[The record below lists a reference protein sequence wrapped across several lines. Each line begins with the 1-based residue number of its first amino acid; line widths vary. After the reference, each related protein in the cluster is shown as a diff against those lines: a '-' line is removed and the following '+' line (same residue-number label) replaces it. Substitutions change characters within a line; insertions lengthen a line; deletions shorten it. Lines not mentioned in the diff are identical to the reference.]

1 MENKIQKIGKFYQV
15 ITKHGDVI
23 SKRYKTR
30 KGAENQLLKINYYD
44 FKRNDLLTI

>member
-15 ITKHGDVI
+15 VTEHGDVI
-23 SKRYKTR
+23 SKRYRTINGVK
-30 KGAENQLLKINYYD
+30 KQLAKINYYD

>member
-30 KGAENQLLKINYYD
+30 KGAEDYLLKINYYD
-44 FKRNDLLTI
+44 LKRNDLLTI

>member
-15 ITKHGDVI
+15 VTEHGDVI

-30 KGAENQLLKINYYD
+30 KGAEDYLLKICFFGTYFY
-44 FKRNDLLTI
+44 